1 VRMPLIKVLP
11 SISEVNSMSLEHS
24 PTRQRKG
31 PASATGGSLERL
43 WTREEI
49 AARYRVTPTWVTRNW
64 GKLGLRPMRVGK
76 RQLTPESQLEAADR
90 RALRISES
98 E

>member
-1 VRMPLIKVLP
+1 
-11 SISEVNSMSLEHS
+11 MSLEHS
-24 PTRQRKG
+24 PARQSKG
-31 PASATGGSLERL
+31 SASTEGSLERL

-76 RQLTPESQLEAADR
+76 RQLTPESQPEAADR
-90 RALRISES
+90 RALGVSES
-98 E
+98 D

>member
-1 VRMPLIKVLP
+1 
-11 SISEVNSMSLEHS
+11 MSFEHIRA
-24 PTRQRKG
+24 RQRKG
-31 PASATGGSLERL
+31 SESAESSLERL

-90 RALRISES
+90 RALGVSES

>member
-1 VRMPLIKVLP
+1 M
-11 SISEVNSMSLEHS
+11 SSLEHS
-24 PTRQRKG
+24 PARQRNG
-31 PASATGGSLERL
+31 PASAGGGLERL

-64 GKLGLRPMRVGK
+64 HKLGLRPMRVGK
-76 RQLTPESQLEAADR
+76 RQLTPESQLAAADR
-90 RALRISES
+90 RALRISE